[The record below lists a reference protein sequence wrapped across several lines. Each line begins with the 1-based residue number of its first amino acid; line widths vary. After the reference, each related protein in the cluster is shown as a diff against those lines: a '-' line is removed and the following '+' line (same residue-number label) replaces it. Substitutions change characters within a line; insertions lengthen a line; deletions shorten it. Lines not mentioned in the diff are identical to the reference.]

1 MSKFDPACDQTL
13 PGDTPLLGKNVL
25 VTRSRAQSE
34 AITEQLEKLGAAV
47 LHCPTIDVVPPRSWS
62 ALDAA
67 IATIQQYDWIVFT
80 SANGV
85 RFFFHHLG
93 ETRTEVADVLA
104 SHIICA
110 IGPATAIAIEAAGA
124 PVHVTASD
132 STAEG
137 ALTAIIDHIG
147 GEDKVKGLKFLIPR
161 ARVAREVLP
170 RGLRS
175 LGAQVDAIETYQNIR
190 PDVQPDAIT
199 GIFEAN
205 SIDAITFTSSSTVS
219 NFAELTGLTD
229 LSGLLSNTLVACIGP
244 VTARTAASYGLKKV
258 ILPERYDAAALV
270 EAIVK
275 SFAEG

>member
-1 MSKFDPACDQTL
+1 M
-13 PGDTPLLGKNVL
+13 
-25 VTRSRAQSE
+25 
-34 AITEQLEKLGAAV
+34 
-47 LHCPTIDVVPPRSWS
+47 
-62 ALDAA
+62 
-67 IATIQQYDWIVFT
+67 
-80 SANGV
+80 
-85 RFFFHHLG
+85 
-93 ETRTEVADVLA
+93 LA
-104 SHIICA
+104 SHMICA

-229 LSGLLSNTLVACIGP
+229 LSALLSNTLVACIGP
-244 VTARTAASYGLKKV
+244 VTAQTAASYGLKSV